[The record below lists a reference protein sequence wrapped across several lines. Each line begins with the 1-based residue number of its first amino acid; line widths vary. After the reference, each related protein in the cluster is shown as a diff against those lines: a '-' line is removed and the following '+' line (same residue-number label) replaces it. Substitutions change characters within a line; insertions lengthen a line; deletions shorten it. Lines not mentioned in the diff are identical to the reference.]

1 MGGWTSQLLAG
12 VQSMPRSKNSKT
24 SAIRSLFNRRD
35 KSLPEEEEAT
45 VSIID
50 TLEDISRQV
59 QQEAKD
65 KNLLEDD
72 FFSPT
77 HVMMPKAIAV
87 DAKAEAA
94 ASRKENIVKRCRL
107 TPDQYQNII
116 ENSLSVLDMA
126 GQIIDRNRAI
136 TSKLKKAPV

>member
-1 MGGWTSQLLAG
+1 
-12 VQSMPRSKNSKT
+12 MPRSKNSKT

-59 QQEAKD
+59 KKEAID
-65 KNLLEDD
+65 NHLLEDD

-77 HVMMPKAIAV
+77 HVMKPKANAV
-87 DAKAEAA
+87 EAKAEAA
-94 ASRKENIVKRCRL
+94 SSRKENIVRRCRL
-107 TPDQYQNII
+107 TPDQYENMI

-126 GQIIDRNRAI
+126 SQIIDRNRAI

>member
-1 MGGWTSQLLAG
+1 
-12 VQSMPRSKNSKT
+12 MPRSKNNKT
-24 SAIRSLFNRRD
+24 SAIRSLFSRRD
-35 KSLPEEEEAT
+35 KSLPEEEEVT
-45 VSIID
+45 VSIVD

-59 QQEAKD
+59 KKEATD
-65 KNLLEDD
+65 RGLLEDD

-77 HVMMPKAIAV
+77 HVMKPKAVAV

-107 TPDQYQNII
+107 TTDQYENMI

-126 GQIIDRNRAI
+126 SQIIDRNRAI
-136 TSKLKKAPV
+136 TSKLKKAQV

>member
-1 MGGWTSQLLAG
+1 
-12 VQSMPRSKNSKT
+12 MPRSKNSET

-35 KSLPEEEEAT
+35 KDFPEEDEAT

-50 TLEDISRQV
+50 RLEDISRQV
-59 QQEAKD
+59 KKEATD
-65 KNLLEDD
+65 NRLLKDD

-77 HVMMPKAIAV
+77 RVMNPKAVAAEV
-87 DAKAEAA
+87 KVEAA
-94 ASRKENIVKRCRL
+94 ASRKENIVRHCRL
-107 TPDQYQNII
+107 TPDQYENII

-136 TSKLKKAPV
+136 TSKLKKVPL

>member
-1 MGGWTSQLLAG
+1 
-12 VQSMPRSKNSKT
+12 MPRSKNSKT
-24 SAIRSLFNRRD
+24 SAIRSLFSRRD
-35 KSLPEEEEAT
+35 KSLPDEEEVT
-45 VSIID
+45 VSIIG

-59 QQEAKD
+59 KKEAAD
-65 KNLLEDD
+65 HHLLDDD

-77 HVMMPKAIAV
+77 HVMKPKAMAV
-87 DAKAEAA
+87 EAKAEAA

-107 TPDQYQNII
+107 TPDQYENMI

-126 GQIIDRNRAI
+126 SQIIDRNRAI

>member
-1 MGGWTSQLLAG
+1 LGGWTSQLMAG

-24 SAIRSLFNRRD
+24 SAIKSLFNRRE
-35 KSLPEEEEAT
+35 KALPEEEEVT

-59 QQEAKD
+59 KQEAT
-65 KNLLEDD
+65 NSRLLEDD

-77 HVMMPKAIAV
+77 HVMNPKANAV
-87 DAKAEAA
+87 EAKAEAA
-94 ASRKENIVKRCRL
+94 SSRKENIVRHCRL
-107 TPDQYQNII
+107 TPDQYENII

-126 GQIIDRNRAI
+126 SQIIDRNRAI

>member
-1 MGGWTSQLLAG
+1 
-12 VQSMPRSKNSKT
+12 MPRSKNSKT

-65 KNLLEDD
+65 KHLLEDD

-77 HVMMPKAIAV
+77 HVMKPKAIAV

-94 ASRKENIVKRCRL
+94 ACRKENIVKRCRL

-136 TSKLKKAPV
+136 TSKLKKAPA